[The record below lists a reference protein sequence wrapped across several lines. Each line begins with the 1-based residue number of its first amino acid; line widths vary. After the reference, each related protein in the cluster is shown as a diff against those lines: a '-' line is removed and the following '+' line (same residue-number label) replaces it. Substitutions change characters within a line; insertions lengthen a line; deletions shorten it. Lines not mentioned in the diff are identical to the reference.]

1 MDKEKIKGRAENE
14 LDDME
19 IFRLL
24 DDVIEH
30 GDEALPQLEYV
41 RLHSAIACLIM
52 PRSGARKHS
61 AFIGMIFLHRK
72 TERSSIILMVH
83 GMIALI
89 CRIMTMKRILRC
101 PRIILLPRKI
111 HLKC

>member
-30 GDEALPQLEYV
+30 GDEALPQLAAKNSTLRV
-41 RLHSAIACLIM
+41 SRFLPQIFPFLCITACTGGETCCGEGQHAWN
-52 PRSGARKHS
+52 RSCAVCPTGPTRAR
-61 AFIGMIFLHRK
+61 
-72 TERSSIILMVH
+72 
-83 GMIALI
+83 
-89 CRIMTMKRILRC
+89 
-101 PRIILLPRKI
+101 
-111 HLKC
+111 